1 MALAF
6 GFEDEMKKSFEDLKK
21 KISNNNTDGDTE
33 VKEPTVTEEKKWIL
47 KLQNWKTVI
56 IQWNDSI
63 FWFSF
68 FSRMKKD
75 DKWGC

>member
-6 GFEDEMKKSFEDLKK
+6 GFEDEMKKSFEELKK
-21 KISNNNTDGDTE
+21 KISNNNTDGDTD
-33 VKEPTVTEEKKWIL
+33 VKESTVSEEKKWLL
-47 KLQNWKTVI
+47 KTAKLTNRNNS
-56 IQWNDSI
+56 NDSL
-63 FWFSF
+63 FWLIF